1 MIDIDDTW
9 KLTQGQGH
17 GVKGQG
23 QIGSYLKNCFVFK
36 TRMDDSI
43 LMKLIYIVDVD
54 KQNSVDIWSRSRGQR
69 SRSNVQLLDKLFFRY
84 KPWTDDWILMILTHK
99 IDIPET
105 VKLTQGQGQ
114 KVKGQGH
121 RGIFVKK

>member
-1 MIDIDDTW
+1 MIFTEMLYIH
-9 KLTQGQGH
+9 KKIRLTQGQGQ

-69 SRSNVQLLDKLFFRY
+69 SRSNAQL
-84 KPWTDDWILMILTHK
+84 
-99 IDIPET
+99 
-105 VKLTQGQGQ
+105 
-114 KVKGQGH
+114 
-121 RGIFVKK
+121 